1 MTGISIGCVNNY
13 IIGQFYFLTKYK
25 MGNPWIN
32 HVMATKRKH
41 RGKSFKDILK
51 MAKKTYKKSPT
62 AHKKKAHKK
71 KAHKKTA
78 HKKTAHKSKGI
89 KRKTHKR
96 KSPKRKPSKSRRR
109 TRK

>member
-1 MTGISIGCVNNY
+1 
-13 IIGQFYFLTKYK
+13 

-71 KAHKKTA
+71 TA
-78 HKKTAHKSKGI
+78 HKKKAHKSKGI

>member
-1 MTGISIGCVNNY
+1 
-13 IIGQFYFLTKYK
+13 

-71 KAHKKTA
+71 TAHKKTA

>member
-1 MTGISIGCVNNY
+1 
-13 IIGQFYFLTKYK
+13 

-71 KAHKKTA
+71 TA

-96 KSPKRKPSKSRRR
+96 KSHKRKPSKSRRR